1 MPQCGW
7 LDPREEG
14 VSTLLDS
21 LYAQYICT
29 HVLDPFSLHF
39 SGAAVLPSI
48 GSFTLMKMIR
58 KAQFS
63 KAMRLAVFIDTL
75 QSLQKNQQWSGRTIR
90 LVRLEF
96 ICMYP

>member
-14 VSTLLDS
+14 VTPYLIVCMHST
-21 LYAQYICT
+21 Y

-96 ICMYP
+96 VCMYP